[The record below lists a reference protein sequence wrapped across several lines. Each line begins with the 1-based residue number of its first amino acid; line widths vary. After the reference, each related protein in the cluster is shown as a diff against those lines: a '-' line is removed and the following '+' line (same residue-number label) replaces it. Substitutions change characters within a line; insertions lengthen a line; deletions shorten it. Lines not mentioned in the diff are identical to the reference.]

1 MDKLYEIKAQIGVIG
16 KPSYKG
22 DTLQVNVVNWNRTK
36 DKVDI
41 RRWSENY
48 EKAGKGITLT
58 FEEAKK
64 LVALLTEYLKEVD
77 A

>member
-1 MDKLYEIKAQIGVIG
+1 MEKLYEIKEQIGRIG

-22 DTLQVNVVNWNRTK
+22 DTLQVNVVNWHRSK

-48 EKAGKGITLT
+48 EKVGKGITLT
-58 FEEAKK
+58 FEEAKE
-64 LVALLTEYLKEVD
+64 LLALLTEYFKEV
-77 A
+77 

>member
-1 MDKLYEIKAQIGVIG
+1 MEKRYEIKKQIGTIG
-16 KPSYKG
+16 KPTYKG
-22 DTLQVNVVNWNRTK
+22 DTLQVNIVNWNRTK

-48 EKAGKGITLT
+48 TEAGRGITLT
-58 FEEAKK
+58 IDEARN

-77 A
+77 

>member
-1 MDKLYEIKAQIGVIG
+1 MEKLYEIKAQIGTIG

-22 DTLQVNVVNWNRTK
+22 DTLQVNVVNWNKTK

-48 EKAGKGITLT
+48 ERAGKGITLT
-58 FEEAKK
+58 FEEAKT
-64 LVALLTEYLKEVD
+64 LVALLTEYLKEVE
-77 A
+77 

>member
-1 MDKLYEIKAQIGVIG
+1 MEKLYEIKEQIGTIG

-22 DTLQVNVVNWNRTK
+22 DTLQVNIVNWNKTK

-48 EKAGKGITLT
+48 ERAGKGVTLT
-58 FEEAKK
+58 YEEAKT
-64 LVALLTEYLKEVD
+64 LLALLTEYFKEVD

>member
-1 MDKLYEIKAQIGVIG
+1 MEKLYEIKAQIGTIG

-22 DTLQVNVVNWNRTK
+22 DTLQVNVVNWNKTK

-48 EKAGKGITLT
+48 ERAGKGITLT
-58 FEEAKK
+58 FDEAKV
-64 LVALLTEYLKEVD
+64 LVALLTEYLKEVE
-77 A
+77 

>member
-1 MDKLYEIKAQIGVIG
+1 MEKNYEIKAQIGHIG

-22 DTLQVNVVNWNRTK
+22 DTLQVNIVNWNHTK

-48 EKAGKGITLT
+48 ERAGRGITLT
-58 FEEAKK
+58 FDEAKT
-64 LVALLTEYLKEVD
+64 LLALLTEYLKEVD